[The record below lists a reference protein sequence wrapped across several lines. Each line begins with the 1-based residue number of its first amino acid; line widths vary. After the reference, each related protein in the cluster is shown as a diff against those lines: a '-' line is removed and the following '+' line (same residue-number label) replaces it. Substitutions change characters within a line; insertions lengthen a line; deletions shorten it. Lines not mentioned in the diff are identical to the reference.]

1 MYLQY
6 RSISLD
12 NISPSTKWNLHPWA
26 LKNCPEL
33 LLESLKEIGVIF
45 PPLILETEDHFYQV
59 VSGYR
64 RIEFTKKHTSIPHI
78 DCRVVQSGIA
88 PHLLFNIILK
98 DQTSSNSL
106 TLAEK
111 AMFLLRASE
120 FFPKDKL
127 ASMFF
132 NDLGIKRKQSFV
144 DDLLT
149 LLGQK
154 QAFIEQ
160 VDSGLIEEQ
169 MLTELLRLKE
179 SDRGALLSLFNQ
191 LNLGTS
197 KQKRMLSL
205 LRDAAYKSGSTLHQY
220 LDNEDIQSIL
230 ADINLNIP
238 QKISHLDRF
247 LQLQI
252 FPQILA
258 AENDFAAEVKKI
270 NLNQNQQITHTQ
282 AFEKDTVTLATEFQ
296 SLDECRSFLEKMNS
310 K

>member
-12 NISPSTKWNLHPWA
+12 NISPSTEWNLHPWA
-26 LKNCPEL
+26 LKSCPEP
-33 LLESLKEIGVIF
+33 LLESFEKIGVIF
-45 PPLILETEDHFYQV
+45 PPLILETEDHFYQI

-64 RIEFTKKHTSIPHI
+64 RIDFTKKHTSLSHI
-78 DCRVVQSGIA
+78 DCRVVQSGID
-88 PHLLFNIILK
+88 PHLLFSIILM
-98 DQTSSNSL
+98 DQAASNSL
-106 TLAEK
+106 SLAEK
-111 AMFLLRASE
+111 AMFLLKASE
-120 FFPKDKL
+120 FFPKNKL

-132 NDLGIKRKQSFV
+132 NDLALKRKQSFV

-149 LLGQK
+149 LLSQN
-154 QAFIEQ
+154 QVFIEQ
-160 VDSGLIEEQ
+160 ADSGLIEEQ

-179 SDRGALLSLFNQ
+179 ADRVALLDLFCQ
-191 LNLGTS
+191 LNLGAS

-205 LRDAAYKSGSTLHQY
+205 LRDATYKSGATLHQY
-220 LDNEDIQSIL
+220 LKSEDIQSIL
-230 ADINLNIP
+230 ADNNLNIP

-258 AENDFAAEVKKI
+258 AENNFTAEVKKI
-270 NLNQNQQITHTQ
+270 KLNPNQQITHAQ
-282 AFEKDTVTLATEFQ
+282 AFERDTVTLATEFQ
-296 SLDECRSFLEKMNS
+296 SLDECRSFLEKINS